1 MPETAGL
8 SRPQRWGVVAGVV
21 AVHAALWWAGVG
33 QSSSVRPAGEMVATV
48 ELTAPPAAAPSPPPA
63 LPAPRVL
70 PPPLA
75 RPLPVAVPAA
85 QPVAQPVAALPVA
98 AQTTAAT
105 APARATSPAATS
117 QVRASPALP
126 DRAPDYQAAYLHNPR
141 PVYPPMAVQMGWQ
154 GRVVLQVEVLRD
166 GRAGQVSVARSSG
179 HAVLDEAAMQA
190 VRGWQFVPARRDG
203 QLVDQTFLVPL
214 PFVLKESD
222 DD

>member
-1 MPETAGL
+1 MLASVL
-8 SRPQRWGVVAGVV
+8 LVASP
-21 AVHAALWWAGVG
+21 AAL
-33 QSSSVRPAGEMVATV
+33 
-48 ELTAPPAAAPSPPPA
+48 APSIPP
-63 LPAPRVL
+63 VL
-70 PPPLA
+70 P
-75 RPLPVAVPAA
+75 
-85 QPVAQPVAALPVA
+85 
-98 AQTTAAT
+98 TAT
-105 APARATSPAATS
+105 APAVRALPRVAPTGSAAPSAPPVAAAVTPPSVPSPATLPPVVNPIAS
-117 QVRASPALP
+117 QAVASPALP

-141 PVYPPMAVQMGWQ
+141 PAYPPLAVRMGWQ

-166 GRAGQVSVARSSG
+166 GRAGQMSVARSSG